1 MEEITKRTLDKE
13 GHVVCTSEIL
23 KDEHGR
29 VISEKYYNKDGA
41 LFEECERCYNEIGK
55 QIRLIKRFP
64 LKQKTTVFE
73 YDYDEKNR
81 YSKISQ
87 TDTITMVEQNR
98 VQEYK
103 KGKFFKEIFDVYP
116 TVHLT
121 RVLHED
127 KQTQKIYCNGKVLIE
142 DCKQIHFDNVL
153 NDVSEHKV
161 STDNPG
167 LSELLNNIID
177 SIIVKDWHLV
187 TELADELH
195 EYAEEEMY

>member
-1 MEEITKRTLDKE
+1 MEEITKRTLDKD
-13 GHVVCTSEIL
+13 GNVICTSEIL
-23 KDEHGR
+23 KDERGQ
-29 VISEKYYNKDGA
+29 VISEKYYNKNGIM
-41 LFEECERCYNEIGK
+41 FEECKRFYNEIGK
-55 QIRLIKRFP
+55 QIRLIKNFP
-64 LKQKTTVFE
+64 IKQKSTVFE
-73 YDYDEKNR
+73 YDYDEQNR
-81 YSKISQ
+81 YSKIRQ
-87 TDTITMVEQNR
+87 IDTVTMVEHDR
-98 VQEYK
+98 VQEYRN
-103 KGKFFKEIFDVYP
+103 GKFYKETFEVYP

-121 RVLHED
+121 RVLNEKKH
-127 KQTQKIYCNGKVLIE
+127 TQKIYCNGKVLIE

-153 NDVSEHKV
+153 QDVSEHKI